1 MKIVEQ
7 LSKTEK
13 ELDRLIRKTRSRIK
27 NAPQGTLNI
36 HINKGKVQYYC
47 NSVEGGKR
55 KKYYLRKE
63 DMNKISRL
71 AQKDFDSKV
80 LAAAEKQEKC
90 IAAFLKEYDEYAL
103 KGIYEKLSQER
114 KKLIAADVVDD
125 EEYARQWMSVEY
137 EQGRFELGAGE
148 YYTRR
153 GERVRSKTEKIIADT
168 LFMHGIPYRY
178 EYPLHLKD
186 GQTWRPDFIILNK
199 RTREEYILEH
209 FGMMDDPVYCAN
221 ALGKLHIYMENGF
234 FSGENLLIT
243 AESSGRPFNTKT
255 LDILIDH
262 YLK

>member
-1 MKIVEQ
+1 MELREQ
-7 LSKTEK
+7 LIRNRK
-13 ELDRLIRKTRSRIK
+13 ELNRIIKQARDRLK
-27 NAPQGTLNI
+27 NAPPGTLSI
-36 HINKGKVQYYC
+36 HIENGAPYYYW
-47 NSVEGGKR
+47 NTTDNGKR
-55 KKYYLRKE
+55 RKRYLRKS
-63 DMNKISRL
+63 DSYKISRL
-71 AQKDFDSKV
+71 AQKDYDSKV
-80 LAAAEKQEKC
+80 LAVAEKQEKC

-103 KGIYEKLSQER
+103 KGIYEKLSPQR

-148 YYTRR
+148 YYTHK
-153 GERVRSKTEKIIADT
+153 GERVRSKSEKIIADALYT
-168 LFMHGIPYRY
+168 NGIPYRY
-178 EYPLHLKD
+178 EYPLHLKN
-186 GQTWRPDFIILNK
+186 GQVWRPDFIILNK

-234 FSGENLLIT
+234 FPGENLLIT
-243 AESSGRPFNTKT
+243 AESSGKPFNTKT